1 MCIEVLH
8 NLGQASSTKDLNAVL
23 THQMDT
29 WIKRAHGKG
38 VVTGVP
44 RGSSLG

>member
-1 MCIEVLH
+1 
-8 NLGQASSTKDLNAVL
+8 
-23 THQMDT
+23 MDA